1 MRVWSNGCFDLFHYG
16 HLKMLEFASEQGD
29 ELFVGID
36 SDNKVKQ
43 SKGNHRPFVP
53 QNQRA
58 ELIENIRF
66 VDKVFVF
73 DSQKELEDI
82 IKSNDIDIIVIGNDY
97 IDKHVVGE
105 EYVKQVVFFPKLQ
118 NISTSS
124 LEKRII
130 DIYIK
135 QSELNEN

>member
-16 HLKMLEFASEQGD
+16 HLKMLEFASEHGD

-58 ELIENIRF
+58 ELIENIKF

-73 DSQKELEDI
+73 DSQKELKDI
-82 IKSNDIDIIVIGNDY
+82 IKNNDIDIIVIGNDY

>member
-16 HLKMLEFASEQGD
+16 HLKMPEFASEHGD

-58 ELIENIRF
+58 ELIENIKF

-82 IKSNDIDIIVIGNDY
+82 IKNNDIDIIVIGNDY

>member
-16 HLKMLEFASEQGD
+16 HLKMLEFASEHGD

-58 ELIENIRF
+58 ELIENIKF

-82 IKSNDIDIIVIGNDY
+82 IKNNDIDIIVIGNDY

-105 EYVKQVVFFPKLQ
+105 EHVKQVVFFPKLQ

>member
-36 SDNKVKQ
+36 SDNKVKK
-43 SKGNHRPFVP
+43 SKGNYRPFVP
-53 QNQRA
+53 ENQRL
-58 ELIENIRF
+58 ELLQNIRF
-66 VDKVFVF
+66 IDKVFIF
-73 DSQKELEDI
+73 DSSEELENLIRD
-82 IKSNDIDIIVIGNDY
+82 NNIDIIVIGDDY
-97 IDKHVVGE
+97 KDKLVVGE
-105 EYVKQVVFFPKLQ
+105 QFAKKVVFFPKLQ

>member
-1 MRVWSNGCFDLFHYG
+1 
-16 HLKMLEFASEQGD
+16 MLEFASEHGD

-58 ELIENIRF
+58 ELIENIKF

-82 IKSNDIDIIVIGNDY
+82 IKNNDIDIIVIGNDY

-135 QSELNEN
+135 QSELNASVRIKSV

>member
-43 SKGNHRPFVP
+43 SKGKHRPFVP

-58 ELIENIRF
+58 EILKNIKF
-66 VDKVFVF
+66 IDEVFIF
-73 DSQKELEDI
+73 DSQKELENI
-82 IKSNDIDIIVIGNDY
+82 IKNNNIDIIVIGDDY
-97 IDKHVVGE
+97 KDKHVVGE

-130 DIYIK
+130 NIYIK
-135 QSELNEN
+135 QSESNEN